1 MAFPAPTAASVT
13 PDLTQNIGQTPARRS
28 RVSSTELS
36 GLTGPDE
43 SLSPEIFCLV
53 ITGAPPG
60 PKGPIGHPDHTHFIG
75 QTPDMPAR
83 RTKRACTQHPGRR
96 RLDPLRV
103 QRSLPL
109 RPLRTKIP

>member
-13 PDLTQNIGQTPARRS
+13 PDLTQNIGQTR
-28 RVSSTELS
+28 
-36 GLTGPDE
+36 
-43 SLSPEIFCLV
+43 
-53 ITGAPPG
+53 